1 MKSILVAGGNGGIGR
16 HVAAELAGQGHR
28 VVILGR
34 DQRKGD
40 EALASFGGAAERA
53 SFHAVDLSTHG
64 GIRDAAERV
73 LEDSDHFDALV
84 HTTGVMTS
92 EDLRTADGLHQV
104 FAVNYLSRYHLTQ
117 LLMPAL
123 RRGENG
129 RVLMMTAQIPPTTKT
144 SFEDFPDFRPYDFL
158 KARKP
163 IQLANHHYA
172 AHLTSTEPQISAGVI
187 NAGVVKTDLL
197 RIQSRLMRA
206 TGTVVAALFSG
217 SVEKSAH
224 NVVQAAT
231 RDGWAGALYWGKPGA
246 FEGQTRI
253 EMESAQTQR
262 IMAVSRELTGA

>member
-1 MKSILVAGGNGGIGR
+1 MKSILVAGGNSGIGR
-16 HVAAELAGQGHR
+16 HVAAELARQGHR

-34 DQRKGD
+34 DQRKGN
-40 EALASFGGAAERA
+40 EALASFKDAAGHA
-53 SFHAVDLSTHG
+53 SFHAVDLSTHAG
-64 GIRDAAERV
+64 VRNAAQRV
-73 LEDSDHFDALV
+73 LQECDHFDALV

-129 RVLMMTAQIPPTTKT
+129 RVLMMTAHIPPTTKT
-144 SFEDFPDFRPYDFL
+144 SFENFPDFRPYDFL

-163 IQLANHHYA
+163 IQLANHYYA
-172 AHLTSTEPQISAGVI
+172 AHLTSTEPTIRAGVI

-197 RIQSRLMRA
+197 RMQSRLMRA

-224 NVVQAAT
+224 NVIEAAL
-231 RDGWAGALYWGKPGA
+231 RDDWVGALYWGKPGA

-253 EMESAQTQR
+253 EVESPEIQR
-262 IMAVSRELTGA
+262 LMAVSRELTGA

>member
-1 MKSILVAGGNGGIGR
+1 MKSILVAGGNSGIGR

-34 DQRKGD
+34 DQRKG
-40 EALASFGGAAERA
+40 EETLASLGGAVEHA
-53 SFHAVDLSTHG
+53 SFHAVDLSTHDG
-64 GIRDAAERV
+64 VRDAAKRV
-73 LEDSDHFDALV
+73 LQENDHFDALV

-92 EDLRTADGLHQV
+92 EDLRTGDGLHQV

-123 RRGENG
+123 KRGQNG
-129 RVLMMTAQIPPTTKT
+129 RVLMMTAHIPPTTKT
-144 SFEDFPDFRPYDFL
+144 SFEGFPDFRPYDFI

-163 IQLANHHYA
+163 IQLANHYYA
-172 AHLTSTEPQISAGVI
+172 AHLTSTESNIRAGVI

-197 RIQSRLMRA
+197 RMKSRPMRV
-206 TGTVVAALFSG
+206 TGTVIAALLSG

-224 NVVQAAT
+224 NVIQAT
-231 RDGWAGALYWGKPGA
+231 LRDDWAGALYWGKPGT

-253 EMESAQTQR
+253 EVDLPQMRR
-262 IMAVSRELTGA
+262 IMASSQELTGV